1 MIPKQAGKDIT
12 YHVQSMLRD
21 SIEATKTSNLI
32 SISNI
37 NIWLTYLI
45 IHDTGKQP
53 SFLIFQDT
61 FDSIILKKSPAAY
74 RDVPICKLTC
84 IVLTGEKKQCPNKY
98 CAVPSGDQLI
108 KNKLQRKIKMLG
120 IGYQIA
126 RMLCN

>member
-1 MIPKQAGKDIT
+1 
-12 YHVQSMLRD
+12 MLRD
-21 SIEATKTSNLI
+21 AIEATKISNLI

-53 SFLIFQDT
+53 PFLIFQDT

-74 RDVPICKLTC
+74 RDVPICKLRC
-84 IVLTGEKKQCPNKY
+84 MVLTGEKKQCPNKY
-98 CAVPSGDQLI
+98 CAVPPGDQLI

>member
-45 IHDTGKQP
+45 IHDTGK
-53 SFLIFQDT
+53 
-61 FDSIILKKSPAAY
+61 
-74 RDVPICKLTC
+74 
-84 IVLTGEKKQCPNKY
+84 
-98 CAVPSGDQLI
+98 
-108 KNKLQRKIKMLG
+108 
-120 IGYQIA
+120 
-126 RMLCN
+126 